1 MTRRPTAGGTE
12 LLLAMKLGLASYD
25 HLVDL
30 KRVYGLRGI
39 GADGGPDNGR
49 VRIGAATTHDEIE
62 SSAPLRARYPEM
74 SAMISQ
80 VANLRVRSVGK
91 LGGNCASP
99 TRNRPGL
106 VPDGRGRDPGL
117 PAGRGDPPIPA
128 AEFLT
133 GLYETAL
140 APGELLVAVELPP
153 RRPGTGLSHLRM
165 KLTERPVVTV
175 TALVTL
181 APGTTGTPGT
191 PGAAVAVAR
200 LIVGSVASVPFAADT
215 ASLLGATPADFAS
228 RAESCAEASAAAC
241 TRSPTAKHPPI
252 TSATWS
258 ASTPAALGEARRRH
272 GLVPR
277 TWRRPGTAP
286 SRTCCRPPDSRCT
299 CCSAASTPACTA
311 FGHPHAAIGPQPDP
325 LGGSRVW
332 VLPNP
337 SGLNAHW
344 TLGGHFVPESEG
356 WQPGRAAWDSAP
368 CRAAPRHLVS

>member
-1 MTRRPTAGGTE
+1 MKLAPFTVHRPGSVGQASRLLADLGDDAAAYCGGTE

-30 KRVYGLRGI
+30 KRVHGLRGI

-49 VRIGAATTHDEIE
+49 VRIGAATTHYEIE

-80 VANLRVRSVGK
+80 VANLRVRSVGT
-91 LGGNCASP
+91 LGGNLCFADPHSDPASFLMAVGATLVCQQGEA
-99 TRNRPGL
+99 TRR
-106 VPDGRGRDPGL
+106 
-117 PAGRGDPPIPA
+117 IPA

-140 APGELLVAVELPP
+140 APGELLVAVELPA

-181 APGTTGTPGT
+181 APGT
-191 PGAAVAVAR
+191 PGAAVAGAR

-228 RAESCAEASAAAC
+228 RAESCAEAAAAAC
-241 TRSPTAKHPPI
+241 TPQPDGEASPDYLRHLVRVHARQ
-252 TSATWS
+252 
-258 ASTPAALGEARRRH
+258 ALGEAFAAA
-272 GLVPR
+272 
-277 TWRRPGTAP
+277 TA
-286 SRTCCRPPDSRCT
+286 
-299 CCSAASTPACTA
+299 
-311 FGHPHAAIGPQPDP
+311 
-325 LGGSRVW
+325 
-332 VLPNP
+332 
-337 SGLNAHW
+337 
-344 TLGGHFVPESEG
+344 
-356 WQPGRAAWDSAP
+356 
-368 CRAAPRHLVS
+368 